1 MRISDWSSDVCSSD
15 LNWRFAFFGAL
26 LISGG
31 LAGGLVWQAARGTIT
46 PWVVE
51 VDKLGA
57 ARAVAAADGDYRPTD
72 TQTAFYFAR
81 LIVHLRSM
89 PADPVV
95 LRAAWLSAYDFAIA
109 TGATAPN
116 DYARTISP
124 SDEVGNFPI
133 AVDVS
138 RDIRASKARF

>member
-57 ARAVAAADGDYRPTD
+57 SRDVAAADGDYRPPD
-72 TQTAFYFAR
+72 PQIAFHLAR
-81 LIVHLRSM
+81 FIEHFRST

-95 LRAAWLSAYDFAIA
+95 PGADWLSAPAFD
-109 TGATAPN
+109 
-116 DYARTISP
+116 S
-124 SDEVGNFPI
+124 SEEVRLGHE
-133 AVDVS
+133 
-138 RDIRASKARF
+138 

>member
-51 VDKLGA
+51 VDKLRA

-72 TQTAFYFAR
+72 PQIAFPLAR
-81 LIVHLRSM
+81 FTEHFRSV
-89 PADPVV
+89 PADPV
-95 LRAAWLSAYDFAIA
+95 LLLAACPRTSALPVDH
-109 TGATAPN
+109 GPHAPN
-116 DYARTISP
+116 DTVTATHP
-124 SDEVGNFPI
+124 FPP
-133 AVDVS
+133 
-138 RDIRASKARF
+138 